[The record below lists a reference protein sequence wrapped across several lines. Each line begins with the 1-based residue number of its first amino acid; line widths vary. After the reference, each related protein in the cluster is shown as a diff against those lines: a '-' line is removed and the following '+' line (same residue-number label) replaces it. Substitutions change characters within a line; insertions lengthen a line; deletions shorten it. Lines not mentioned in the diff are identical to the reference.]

1 MYRNRKRK
9 FEHVRTMRHPC
20 AASREFELTV
30 DFDYS
35 AYVSCVNSA
44 IEMANCMYAK
54 PCSLCNSLIHTQ
66 EHRTK
71 FLECAPFMF
80 TVPGPL

>member
-35 AYVSCVNSA
+35 TYVSYVNSA
-44 IEMANCMYAK
+44 IKMANCMSNEALN
-54 PCSLCNSLIHTQ
+54 PARSVVH
-66 EHRTK
+66 
-71 FLECAPFMF
+71 
-80 TVPGPL
+80 